1 MFIPTS
7 PTEVAAKYEGKIPIF
22 SFLEVLLNEATA
34 KDTLIEYNYN
44 ADDFRK
50 GTCAF
55 GRTDTNTRAHTHMH
69 THRQIARSS
78 MFRHYLTN
86 KMATGAEQ
94 ARFHVTNLFLKG
106 DFENMAKVVRICD
119 AWSRTAQPAFCLG
132 GDDT

>member
-69 THRQIARSS
+69 THTDKLRAAACFDI
-78 MFRHYLTN
+78 
-86 KMATGAEQ
+86 
-94 ARFHVTNLFLKG
+94 
-106 DFENMAKVVRICD
+106 I
-119 AWSRTAQPAFCLG
+119 
-132 GDDT
+132 